1 MNGSS
6 TVPASGSAPGKPPSA
21 DGATGRDRRSLDRHR
36 QPEAGEPRGAEPSP
50 RAVPAGALLE
60 LGEFQDFADLA
71 PELGNLAAGYGLR
84 YRVRP
89 ELDGDADAGVR
100 AGVNERLAG
109 ISADPKVE

>member
-1 MNGSS
+1 MERK
-6 TVPASGSAPGKPPSA
+6 TSG
-21 DGATGRDRRSLDRHR
+21 RHHP
-36 QPEAGEPRGAEPSP
+36 PEAGEPCGAEPSL

-60 LGEFQDFADLA
+60 LGEFQDLADLA

-100 AGVNERLAG
+100 VGVNERLAG